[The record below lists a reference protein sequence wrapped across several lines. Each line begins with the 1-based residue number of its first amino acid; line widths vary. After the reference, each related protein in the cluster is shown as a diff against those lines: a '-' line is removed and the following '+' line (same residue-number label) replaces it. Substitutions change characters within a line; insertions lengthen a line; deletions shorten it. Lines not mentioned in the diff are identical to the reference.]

1 MKYKSMLGMDEIKI
15 FASIVISG
23 ISLLLFFISL
33 ASFKRIREIKLLFI
47 SLSFFVFFVK
57 GLLFLFKES
66 SLIFLDLIIIAFLYI
81 AAAKK

>member
-1 MKYKSMLGMDEIKI
+1 MLGMDEIKI

-23 ISLLLFFISL
+23 ISLLLFLISL
-33 ASFKRIREIKLLFI
+33 ASFKKIREIKLLFI

-66 SLIFLDLIIIAFLYI
+66 YLIFLDLIIIALLYI